1 MRSEKLKRDEFAG
14 RLFGRAE
21 ARDEGDGDGS
31 GGGDECAED
40 AWDEEEEG
48 ADVEGV

>member
-1 MRSEKLKRDEFAG
+1 MKRDEFAG

-21 ARDEGDGDGS
+21 ARDKGDGSDGS
-31 GGGDECAED
+31 GGECAED

-48 ADVEGV
+48 ADVESV